1 MIRVLIILLVSTVS
15 LPAFALDISG
25 RAMIQDGDTF
35 RIGGQVIRLNGI
47 DAPENGQDCKRG
59 GGSYNCGAKA
69 ENKLRSILRD
79 GVTCSGDRFDD
90 FDRLLADCNVD
101 GVDVSA
107 SMVRSGWALA
117 FRRYS
122 EAYVPDEDAAR
133 SDELGMWAGEFVPP
147 WEFRAN
153 GWANAAQ
160 LAPDPACPIK
170 GNISK
175 RGRIYHTPWS
185 RSYSRTK
192 INTAKGER
200 WFCDEAE
207 ALAAGWRAP
216 FR

>member
-1 MIRVLIILLVSTVS
+1 MIRATLFLS
-15 LPAFALDISG
+15 LSLTTFPGHALDISG
-25 RAMIQDGDTF
+25 PATIQDGDTF
-35 RIGGQVIRLNGI
+35 RIGAQVIRLNGI
-47 DAPENGQDCKRG
+47 DAPENGQDCERSG
-59 GGSYNCGAKA
+59 RSYNCGAKA
-69 ENKLRSILRD
+69 ENRLRSILRD
-79 GVTCSGDRFDD
+79 GVSCSGDRFDD
-90 FDRLLADCNVD
+90 FDRLLADCRA
-101 GVDVSA
+101 GGADVSA
-107 SMVRSGWALA
+107 AMVRSGWALA

-122 EAYVPDEDAAR
+122 EAYVPEEDAAR
-133 SDELGMWAGEFVPP
+133 SDGVGVWAGEFVAP

-160 LAPDPACPIK
+160 EAPDGCAIK

-185 RSYSRTK
+185 RSYSRTR

-200 WFCDEAE
+200 WFCNEAE